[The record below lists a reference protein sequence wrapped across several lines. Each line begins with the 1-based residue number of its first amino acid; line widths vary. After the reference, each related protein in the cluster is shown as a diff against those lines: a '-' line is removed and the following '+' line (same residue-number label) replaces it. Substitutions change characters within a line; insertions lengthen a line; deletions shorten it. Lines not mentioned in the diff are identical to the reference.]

1 MAQDGECR
9 SIELYFGSPFLFLK
23 PSVVKTERHPQSGVH
38 AEINVAASIDGN
50 GAQWWRFALGQ
61 IHYSDFIPSLTKS
74 ARRVNVV
81 MMSAWIRNA
90 AFRKSQLRKKQ
101 RSNLLRCVPDLFYL
115 FPPQKKSHSC
125 STVSKLDLATL
136 PQTSS
141 CQLCNSGAQK
151 VLI

>member
-81 MMSAWIRNA
+81 MMSA
-90 AFRKSQLRKKQ
+90 
-101 RSNLLRCVPDLFYL
+101 
-115 FPPQKKSHSC
+115 
-125 STVSKLDLATL
+125 
-136 PQTSS
+136 
-141 CQLCNSGAQK
+141 
-151 VLI
+151 